1 MLAPVRGWAI
11 LDGVAYSGEGHDE
24 VEVRP
29 AAGTVKDPAA
39 ELDVRAADARAPGE
53 SEERYRQLVELVPD
67 AVAIHAGGRLVFVNE
82 AAARLLGAGDR
93 AALLGRPVLDFVHPS
108 SRDAVA
114 ARMRRA
120 AGGERLPPMEELLV
134 RADGGALAVEAS
146 AAPCRFEGRP
156 AVMVALRDLT
166 ATRRT
171 ERIQSALFRIAE
183 LTSVQPDMAAF
194 YASIHAIV
202 SELMYAHN
210 FYIALRDEEGGTI
223 HFPYFA
229 DAVDPNPGRIDAGKT
244 LTGWVLRTGRPMLVP
259 PEVFQEMVDRGDIE
273 LVGSP
278 SLDWLGVP
286 LRRGDEV
293 FGVLVVQSYTERRRY
308 GAADC
313 DLLTFVSQ
321 HVASAIDRKRAA
333 DALRES
339 EAKFRTLAGT
349 TPVATFIA
357 QGGALRYVNA
367 AMEALTGYRRDELLR
382 MSLADLVHP
391 AHRERLP
398 LNDLAPVEAASD
410 GGEILF
416 TCKDGGGRW
425 LALSTGYLEYEGRPA
440 LLVSAFD
447 TTERR
452 RVEEQVRDLAFQD
465 PLTGLPN
472 RRLFVDRL
480 QLAVAQAHRTVQ
492 PLAVFFLDLDRFKS
506 INDTLGH
513 GVGDQ
518 ILIEVGRRL
527 RESVREGDTV
537 ARLGGDEFIL
547 LLPGVGRPEDVN
559 AVAGKLLEGFRA
571 PFLVAGSELAVTA
584 SLGVSVFPGDGGGGE
599 ALLRSADTAMYR
611 AKQEG
616 RATWR
621 LHKPAA

>member
-1 MLAPVRGWAI
+1 MGDTRE
-11 LDGVAYSGEGHDE
+11 VAYSGEGHDE
-24 VEVRP
+24 AEVRP
-29 AAGTVKDPAA
+29 AAGTVKEPVA
-39 ELDVRAADARAPGE
+39 EDGVRAADARALRE
-53 SEERYRQLVELVPD
+53 SEERYRKLVELVPD
-67 AVAIHAGGRLVFVNE
+67 GVLIHVGGRVVFVNE
-82 AAARLLGAGDR
+82 AAVRLFGEPARE
-93 AALLGRPVLDFVHPS
+93 ALLDRSVLDLVHPS
-108 SRDAVA
+108 SRDAVS

-120 AGGERLPPMEELLV
+120 AEGAPLPPLEELLV
-134 RADGGALAVEAS
+134 RADGTTLSVEAS
-146 AAPCRFEGRP
+146 AAPCRFDGQA

-183 LTSVQPDMAAF
+183 LTSIQRDMAAF

-202 SELMYAHN
+202 SELMYAQN
-210 FYIALRDEEGGTI
+210 LYIALRDEEGGTI
-223 HFPYFA
+223 HFPYFV
-229 DAVDPNPGRIDAGKT
+229 DALDPNPGRIDPGKT
-244 LTGWVLRTGRPMLVP
+244 LTGWVLRTGRPVLAS
-259 PEVFQEMVDRGDIE
+259 PEVFQEMVDGGEIE

-308 GAADC
+308 AEADC

-339 EAKFRTLAGT
+339 EAKFRTLAET

-357 QGGALRYVNA
+357 QAGALRYVNT
-367 AMEALTGYRRDELLR
+367 AMATLTGYRREELLR

-391 AHRERLP
+391 AHRDRLP
-398 LNDLAPVEAASD
+398 LNDLAPVEGTPD
-410 GGEILF
+410 DGEILF

-465 PLTGLPN
+465 PLTRLPN

-480 QLAVAQAHRTVQ
+480 QLAVAQAHRTEQ

-518 ILIEVGRRL
+518 LLIEVGRRL

-547 LLPGVGRPEDVN
+547 LLPGVGRPDDVS
-559 AVAGKLLEGFRA
+559 AVAGKLLEGIRA
-571 PFLVAGSELAVTA
+571 PFLLAGRELAVTA
-584 SLGVSVFPGDGGGGE
+584 SLGVSVFPGDGTSVE
-599 ALLRSADTAMYR
+599 ALLLSADTAMYR
-611 AKQEG
+611 AKQAG

-621 LHKPAA
+621 LHQPAA